1 MKEKILVVTALVETS
16 PQAIP
21 LGAACIVSA
30 INNSNLHNQYE
41 AELFSFSLQDI
52 QQSSEKEQLAALG
65 QALLAKNPSFVCFSV
80 FVWNYDFLARIATQ
94 IKKKTFYNAY
104 CRRS

>member
-30 INNSNLHNQYE
+30 INNSKLHNRYE
-41 AELFSFSLQDI
+41 AELFSFSLQDL
-52 QQSSEKEQLAALG
+52 QERTEQAQLAAIE
-65 QALLAKNPSFVCFSV
+65 QELLQKKLFSC
-80 FVWNYDFLARIATQ
+80 
-94 IKKKTFYNAY
+94 
-104 CRRS
+104 CRKRGMWQKQFS